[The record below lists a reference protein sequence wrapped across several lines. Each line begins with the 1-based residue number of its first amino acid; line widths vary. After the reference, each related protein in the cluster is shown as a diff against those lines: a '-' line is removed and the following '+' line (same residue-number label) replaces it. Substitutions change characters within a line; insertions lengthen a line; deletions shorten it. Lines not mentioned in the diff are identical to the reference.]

1 METVK
6 ERFLRYVKIDT
17 QSEQNVDAIPSTLKQ
32 LDLCRLLTEELTAL
46 GAQDVKMDAHGYVTA
61 TIPANTKKPAPVVG
75 LLAHVDTSDAVSGA
89 NVRPVLTPNYSGG
102 DIDMGN
108 GYTLSPK
115 DSPQLQKHVGEEI
128 ICTDGTTLLGAD
140 DKAGVAEIMALVERF
155 LAPGA
160 PEHGNIRVG
169 FTPDEEVGCGAELF
183 DVAAFGADLAYT
195 VDGGALGDINYECF
209 NAASADVHLR
219 GMSTHTGTAKGRMVN
234 ASLLCME
241 LHELLPRFENPACTD
256 GYDGF
261 FHLERV
267 SACVDHA
274 DVHYLLRDHDRA
286 KFERKK
292 ALMVGA
298 CEFLNAKY
306 GAGTAELK
314 LTDTYS
320 NMKEKIDFSIVEAAM
335 RAMESVGVKPLLAPI
350 RGGTDGARLSYLGLP
365 CPNLCTGGYN
375 FHGRY
380 EFISV
385 QAMEKVVDILQSLVT
400 SFVKA

>member
-1 METVK
+1 MKTVK

-17 QSEQNVDAIPSTLKQ
+17 ESQQNVDAVPSTAKQ
-32 LDLCRLLTEELTAL
+32 FDLCRLLRDELKAL
-46 GAQDVKMDAHGYVTA
+46 GAEDVRLDEHGYVTA

-89 NVRPVLTPNYSGG
+89 NVRPVLTPNYGGG

-108 GYTLSPK
+108 GCVLSPK
-115 DSPQLQKHVGEEI
+115 SSPQLLKHIGEEI

-140 DKAGVAEIMALVERF
+140 DKAGVAEIMSLCERL
-155 LAPGA
+155 LAGSA
-160 PEHGNIRVG
+160 PEHGKIRVA
-169 FTPDEEVGCGAELF
+169 FTPDEEVGRGVDLF
-183 DVAAFGADLAYT
+183 DVADFGAELAYT

-209 NAASADVHLR
+209 HAASADIHLQ

-241 LHELLPRFENPACTD
+241 LHELLPRFENPSCTSE
-256 GYDGF
+256 YEGF

-267 SACVDHA
+267 NACVDHA

-286 KFERKK
+286 KFEQKK
-292 ALMVGA
+292 ALMIKA
-298 CEFLNAKY
+298 CAYMNEKY
-306 GAGTAELK
+306 GEGTAVLK
-314 LTDTYS
+314 LEDTYY

-335 RAMESVGVKPLLAPI
+335 RAMESVGVKPLIAPI
-350 RGGTDGARLSYLGLP
+350 RGGTDGAHLSYMGLP

-375 FHGRY
+375 FHSRY
-380 EFISV
+380 EFISAE
-385 QAMEKVVDILQSLVT
+385 AMEKVVDVLQALVT